1 MKIRKGSGGELSA
14 DNKKIASVPKKSD
27 SIHAVPSESVTP
39 GDSERDQN
47 VGELIQWRKKYE
59 ASEDD
64 DLMQAA
70 RKAKAVDRFLN
81 EDAEQLD
88 DGENIPRVFSQD
100 YEARKQKML
109 QTAFDVNESESKTH
123 TKRRLPK
130 PSIPA
135 AAAAAIALIFL
146 AVGLVGTRADA
157 MPEPVR
163 VLVMRMQAIFSSASV
178 EGGANYGDN
187 QATDYPKEIL
197 QVYEPTITLDGY
209 EVSDIMLFSKSRQVF
224 YVNTQAEKG
233 YLFCQGTVDAYMGL
247 DREDIDYEE
256 ILINNQYTGMAYI
269 KNGQQIFQWQQD
281 KYVFEISGDLD
292 KETIIMLAASVE
304 PVEGQR

>member
-39 GDSERDQN
+39 GDSERDPN

-135 AAAAAIALIFL
+135 AAAAAIALVFL
-146 AVGLVGTRADA
+146 AVGLVGTSADA

-163 VLVMRMQAIFSSASV
+163 VLVMQVQAIFSSATAGDIS
-178 EGGANYGDN
+178 YGDN

-197 QVYEPTITLDGY
+197 QVYEPAITLDGY
-209 EVSDIMLFSKSRQVF
+209 EVSERILNKKYVTIFYESGNQGSYSFRQMAIDF
-224 YVNTQAEKG
+224 M
-233 YLFCQGTVDAYMGL
+233 MGH
-247 DREDIDYEE
+247 DKENVDYEE
-256 ILINNQYTGMAYI
+256 IQIGDSYFNGIAYMKNNQYI
-269 KNGQQIFQWQQD
+269 IQWQN
-281 KYVFEISGDLD
+281 KEYVFEMTGNLE
-292 KETIIMLAASVE
+292 KEVLVMLAASVK
-304 PVEGQR
+304 PVEE

>member
-39 GDSERDQN
+39 GDSERDPN

-59 ASEDD
+59 ASEDN

-146 AVGLVGTRADA
+146 AVGLVGTSADA

-163 VLVMRMQAIFSSASV
+163 VLVMQMQAVFSSATAGDIS
-178 EGGANYGDN
+178 YGDN

-197 QVYEPTITLDGY
+197 QVYEPTLTLDGY
-209 EVSDIMLFSKSRQVF
+209 EVSEKVRLSKSQQVF
-224 YVNTQAEKG
+224 YVDAQKEK
-233 YLFCQGTVDAYMGL
+233 YYFFRQITMDAVVHL
-247 DREDIDYEE
+247 DKENADYEE
-256 ILINNQYTGMAYI
+256 VAIDRQYIGMTYI
-269 KNGQQIFQWQQD
+269 KNGQQILQWQRD
-281 KYVFEISGDLD
+281 KYVFEINGDLD
-292 KETIIMLAASVE
+292 KETLVMLAASVE
-304 PVEGQR
+304 PVEE

>member
-39 GDSERDQN
+39 GDSERDPN

-146 AVGLVGTRADA
+146 AVGLVGTSADA

-163 VLVMRMQAIFSSASV
+163 VLVMQMQAVFSSATAGDIS
-178 EGGANYGDN
+178 YGDN

-197 QVYEPTITLDGY
+197 QVYEPTLTLDGY
-209 EVSDIMLFSKSRQVF
+209 EVSEIVSLSKNRQIF
-224 YVNTQAEKG
+224 YINTQTEKE
-233 YLFCQGTVDAYMGL
+233 YVFHQATVDAHLGY
-247 DREDIDYEE
+247 DREYIDYEE
-256 ILINNQYTGMAYI
+256 VSIDNQCTGIFYV
-269 KNGQQIFQWQQD
+269 KNAQCVLQWQ
-281 KYVFEISGDLD
+281 KYKYAFAISGDID
-292 KETIIMLAASVE
+292 KETLVMLAASVE
-304 PVEGQR
+304 PVEE

>member
-14 DNKKIASVPKKSD
+14 DNKKIALVPKKSD

-39 GDSERDQN
+39 GDSERDSN

-146 AVGLVGTRADA
+146 AVGLGGTSADA

-163 VLVMRMQAIFSSASV
+163 VLVMQMQAIFSSATAGDIS
-178 EGGANYGDN
+178 YGDN

-197 QVYEPTITLDGY
+197 QVYEPAITLDGY
-209 EVSDIMLFSKSRQVF
+209 EVSEIVAFSKSRQIF
-224 YVNTQAEKG
+224 YIDTQTKKQ
-233 YLFCQGTVDAYMGL
+233 YFFQQGTMDTYAL
-247 DREDIDYEE
+247 SDIEDVKYEQEIIDDEY
-256 ILINNQYTGMAYI
+256 IGMTYI
-269 KNGQQIFQWQQD
+269 KNGQRILQWQRD
-281 KYVFEISGDLD
+281 KYVFEISGDFD
-292 KETIIMLAASVE
+292 KDTLIMLAASVE
-304 PVEGQR
+304 PVEE

>member
-39 GDSERDQN
+39 GDSERDPN

-135 AAAAAIALIFL
+135 AAAAAIVFIFL
-146 AVGLVGTRADA
+146 AVGLVGTSADA

-163 VLVMRMQAIFSSASV
+163 VLVMQVQAIFSSATAGDIS
-178 EGGANYGDN
+178 YGSN

-209 EVSDIMLFSKSRQVF
+209 EVSEIVSLSKGRQMFYMNDQEKKEYVF
-224 YVNTQAEKG
+224 LQTTMDSYFNYDKEHIA
-233 YLFCQGTVDAYMGL
+233 
-247 DREDIDYEE
+247 YEE
-256 ILINNQYTGMAYI
+256 VAINDQYIGLTYV
-269 KNGQQIFQWQQD
+269 KEGQRVLQWQRD
-281 KYVFEISGDLD
+281 KYVFEISG
-292 KETIIMLAASVE
+292 KFETEILVMLAASVE
-304 PVEGQR
+304 PVEE

>member
-1 MKIRKGSGGELSA
+1 MKIRRGSGGELSA

-39 GDSERDQN
+39 GDSERDPN

-146 AVGLVGTRADA
+146 AVGLVGTSADA

-163 VLVMRMQAIFSSASV
+163 VLVMQMQAIFSSASV

-197 QVYEPTITLDGY
+197 QIYEPAITLDGY
-209 EVSDIMLFSKSRQVF
+209 EVSDKVSQK
-224 YVNTQAEKG
+224 K
-233 YLFCQGTVDAYMGL
+233 
-247 DREDIDYEE
+247 
-256 ILINNQYTGMAYI
+256 
-269 KNGQQIFQWQQD
+269 W
-281 KYVFEISGDLD
+281 
-292 KETIIMLAASVE
+292 
-304 PVEGQR
+304 

>member
-39 GDSERDQN
+39 GDSERDPN

-146 AVGLVGTRADA
+146 AVGLVGTSADA

-163 VLVMRMQAIFSSASV
+163 VLVMQVQAVFSRASV

-197 QVYEPTITLDGY
+197 QVYEPTMTLDGY
-209 EVSDIMLFSKSRQVF
+209 GVSDKVLLSKIMQIF
-224 YVNTQAEKG
+224 YINNQEEKG
-233 YLFCQGTVDAYMGL
+233 YLFRQGTMDVDMGL
-247 DREDIDYEE
+247 DRENIDYEE
-256 ILINNQYTGMAYI
+256 VFINDQYSGISYV
-269 KNGQQIFQWQQD
+269 KNEQLVLQWQRD
-281 KYVFEISGDLD
+281 KYIFEISGDID
-292 KETIIMLAASVE
+292 RETMIMLAASVE
-304 PVEGQR
+304 PVEE

>member
-39 GDSERDQN
+39 GDSERDPN

-146 AVGLVGTRADA
+146 AVGLVGTSADA

-163 VLVMRMQAIFSSASV
+163 VLVMQVQAVFSSAIV
-178 EGGANYGDN
+178 EDKIAYGDN

-209 EVSDIMLFSKSRQVF
+209 EVSDKVF
-224 YVNTQAEKG
+224 QKKMVRICYINDQNHTYYYNQ
-233 YLFCQGTVDAYMGL
+233 FT
-247 DREDIDYEE
+247 IDYWTGHDKEE
-256 ILINNQYTGMAYI
+256 MEYIDVKIQNQYDGILFT
-269 KNGQQIFQWQQD
+269 KNGQYIIQWQQD
-281 KYVFEISGDLD
+281 GYIMEIVGIQK
-292 KETIIMLAASVE
+292 KEESERLAASVK
-304 PVEGQR
+304 PVEE

>member
-39 GDSERDQN
+39 GDSERDPN
-47 VGELIQWRKKYE
+47 IGELIQWRKKYE

-109 QTAFDVNESESKTH
+109 QTAFDVNESESKMH

-135 AAAAAIALIFL
+135 AAAAAIVFIFL
-146 AVGLVGTRADA
+146 AVGLVGTSADA

-163 VLVMRMQAIFSSASV
+163 VLVMQMQAIFSSATAGDIS
-178 EGGANYGDN
+178 YGDN

-197 QVYEPTITLDGY
+197 QVYEPAITLDGY
-209 EVSDIMLFSKSRQVF
+209 EVSDKVSQKKMVRICYSNDKNHAYVFSQF
-224 YVNTQAEKG
+224 T
-233 YLFCQGTVDAYMGL
+233 
-247 DREDIDYEE
+247 IDYWSGYDKEE
-256 ILINNQYTGMAYI
+256 MDYIDVKIQNQYEGILFMKNNQYTI
-269 KNGQQIFQWQQD
+269 QWQQD
-281 KYVFEISGDLD
+281 GYIMEIVGIQK
-292 KETIIMLAASVE
+292 KEESERLAASVK
-304 PVEGQR
+304 PVEE

>member
-64 DLMQAA
+64 DLMQAF
-70 RKAKAVDRFLN
+70 RRAKAVDRFLN

-146 AVGLVGTRADA
+146 AVGLVGTSADA

-163 VLVMRMQAIFSSASV
+163 VLVMQMQAIFSSASV

-209 EVSDIMLFSKSRQVF
+209 EVSEIVSLSKNRQIF
-224 YVNTQAEKG
+224 YMNTQTEKQ
-233 YLFCQGTVDAYMGL
+233 YFFQQGTMDVDANL
-247 DREDIDYEE
+247 DRGDIGYEE
-256 ILINNQYTGMAYI
+256 VAINDQYIGISYI
-269 KNGQQIFQWQQD
+269 KNGQLIFRWQQD
-281 KYVFEISGDLD
+281 KYVFEISGDLNR
-292 KETIIMLAASVE
+292 EIMVMLAASVE
-304 PVEGQR
+304 PVEE

>member
-39 GDSERDQN
+39 GDSERDPN

-135 AAAAAIALIFL
+135 AAAAAIVFIFL
-146 AVGLVGTRADA
+146 AVGLVGTSADA

-163 VLVMRMQAIFSSASV
+163 VLVMQMQAIFSSATAGDISY
-178 EGGANYGDN
+178 GGN

-209 EVSDIMLFSKSRQVF
+209 KVSDIIFLSKSRQII
-224 YVNTQAEKG
+224 YMDTQEEKG
-233 YLFCQGTVDAYMGL
+233 YLFIQATMDSYLGYDNEY
-247 DREDIDYEE
+247 IDYEE
-256 ILINNQYTGMAYI
+256 ISISNQCTGISYI
-269 KNGQQIFQWQQD
+269 KNEQLVLQWQRD
-281 KYVFEISGDLD
+281 KYVFEISGDFD
-292 KETIIMLAASVE
+292 RETMIMLAASVE
-304 PVEGQR
+304 PVEE

>member
-1 MKIRKGSGGELSA
+1 MKIHKGSGGELSA

-39 GDSERDQN
+39 GDSERDPN
-47 VGELIQWRKKYE
+47 GGELIQWRKKYE
-59 ASEDD
+59 ASEDN

-135 AAAAAIALIFL
+135 AAAAAIAFIFL
-146 AVGLVGTRADA
+146 AVGLVGTSADA

-163 VLVMRMQAIFSSASV
+163 VLVMQMQAIFSSATAGDIS
-178 EGGANYGDN
+178 YGDN

-209 EVSDIMLFSKSRQVF
+209 EVSDKISNKKNILIF
-224 YVNTQAEKG
+224 YRSGDYENYSFQ
-233 YLFCQGTVDAYMGL
+233 QMTVDFVMEY
-247 DREDIDYEE
+247 DKENVDYEK
-256 ILINNQYTGMAYI
+256 IQLGDSFFNGIVYI
-269 KNGQQIFQWQQD
+269 KNSQYVIQWQNSQ
-281 KYVFEISGDLD
+281 YVFEITGNLEKDVLA
-292 KETIIMLAASVE
+292 MLAASVK
-304 PVEGQR
+304 PVEE

>member
-39 GDSERDQN
+39 GDSERDPN

-135 AAAAAIALIFL
+135 AAAAAIVFIFL
-146 AVGLVGTRADA
+146 AVGLVGTSADA

-163 VLVMRMQAIFSSASV
+163 VLVMQVQAVFSSATAGDIS
-178 EGGANYGDN
+178 YGDN

-197 QVYEPTITLDGY
+197 QVYEPAITLDGY
-209 EVSDIMLFSKSRQVF
+209 EVSDTIFLSKSRQVF
-224 YVNTQAEKG
+224 YMNNQTEKG
-233 YLFCQGTVDAYMGL
+233 YLFLQGTMDVYANL
-247 DREDIDYEE
+247 DVENIDYEE
-256 ILINNQYTGMAYI
+256 ISIDNQYTGMAYI
-269 KNGQQIFQWQQD
+269 KNGQNKLQWQQD
-281 KYVFEISGDLD
+281 KYIFEISGDLD
-292 KETIIMLAASVE
+292 RETMVMLAASVE
-304 PVEGQR
+304 SVEE

>member
-39 GDSERDQN
+39 GDSERDPN

-146 AVGLVGTRADA
+146 AVGLVGTSADA

-163 VLVMRMQAIFSSASV
+163 VLVMQMQAIFSSATAGDIS
-178 EGGANYGDN
+178 YGDN

-197 QVYEPTITLDGY
+197 QVYEPAITLDGY
-209 EVSDIMLFSKSRQVF
+209 EVSDVIFLSKSRQIF
-224 YVNTQAEKG
+224 YMNAGVEKD
-233 YLFCQGTVDAYMGL
+233 YLFLQATLDAHLGY
-247 DREDIDYEE
+247 DNEHIDYEE
-256 ILINNQYTGMAYI
+256 IDIDNQYNGIIYV
-269 KNGQQIFQWQQD
+269 KNGQHVLQWKRD
-281 KYVFEISGDLD
+281 KYVFQISGDLS
-292 KETIIMLAASVE
+292 KETLIMLAASVKS
-304 PVEGQR
+304 VEE

>member
-39 GDSERDQN
+39 GDSERDPN

-135 AAAAAIALIFL
+135 AAAAAIVFIFL
-146 AVGLVGTRADA
+146 AVGLVGTSADA

-163 VLVMRMQAIFSSASV
+163 VLVMQVQAIFSSATAGDIS
-178 EGGANYGDN
+178 YGSN

-209 EVSDIMLFSKSRQVF
+209 EVSEKVF
-224 YVNTQAEKG
+224 QEKLVRIHYSG
-233 YLFCQGTVDAYMGL
+233 NNKIYTFKQLTMDYLSGFDKEDLVYENLKVDNQ
-247 DREDIDYEE
+247 YEG
-256 ILINNQYTGMAYI
+256 ILYEKNNQFTI
-269 KNGQQIFQWQQD
+269 QWQQG
-281 KYVFEISGDLD
+281 KYIFEITGTSERDDLE
-292 KETIIMLAASVE
+292 KLAASVK
-304 PVEGQR
+304 PVEE

>member
-39 GDSERDQN
+39 GDNERDPN

-135 AAAAAIALIFL
+135 AAAAAIVFIFL
-146 AVGLVGTRADA
+146 AVGLVGTSADA

-209 EVSDIMLFSKSRQVF
+209 QVSEIVSLSKSRKIFYADREKEKQYVF
-224 YVNTQAEKG
+224 QQET
-233 YLFCQGTVDAYMGL
+233 LDAYVSL
-247 DREDIDYEE
+247 DGEDIDYEE
-256 ILINNQYTGMAYI
+256 VSINDQYTGMTYV
-269 KNGQQIFQWQQD
+269 KNGQHVLQWQQN
-281 KYVFEISGDLD
+281 KYVFKVSGYLD
-292 KETIIMLAASVE
+292 KERLVMLAASVE
-304 PVEGQR
+304 PVEE

>member
-59 ASEDD
+59 ASEND
-64 DLMQAA
+64 DLMQAF
-70 RKAKAVDRFLN
+70 RRAKAVDRFLN

-146 AVGLVGTRADA
+146 AVGLVGTSADA

-163 VLVMRMQAIFSSASV
+163 VLVMQMQAAFSRASV

-197 QVYEPTITLDGY
+197 QVYEPAITLDGY
-209 EVSDIMLFSKSRQVF
+209 EVSEVVAFSKSRQIF
-224 YVNTQAEKG
+224 YMSAEKEKEYIFRQTTMDSYLG
-233 YLFCQGTVDAYMGL
+233 YDKEQM
-247 DREDIDYEE
+247 DYEE
-256 ILINNQYTGMAYI
+256 VSINDRYTGMTYV
-269 KNGQQIFQWQQD
+269 KNGQRVIQWQKD
-281 KYVFEISGDLD
+281 KYVFEISGDFD
-292 KETIIMLAASVE
+292 KNTLVELAASVE
-304 PVEGQR
+304 IVEE

>member
-39 GDSERDQN
+39 GDNERDPN

-135 AAAAAIALIFL
+135 AAAAAIVFIFL
-146 AVGLVGTRADA
+146 AVGLVGTSADA

-163 VLVMRMQAIFSSASV
+163 VLVMQMQSIFSGATAGDISY
-178 EGGANYGDN
+178 GGN

-197 QVYEPTITLDGY
+197 QVYEPTMTLDGY
-209 EVSDIMLFSKSRQVF
+209 EVSEIVAFSKSRQIF
-224 YVNTQAEKG
+224 YIDTQAKKQ
-233 YLFCQGTVDAYMGL
+233 YFFQQGTIDTYAL
-247 DREDIDYEE
+247 SDIEDIKYEQE
-256 ILINNQYTGMAYI
+256 TIEGEYIGMTYI
-269 KNGQQIFQWQQD
+269 KNGQRVLQWQRD
-281 KYVFEISGDLD
+281 KYVFEISGDFD
-292 KETIIMLAASVE
+292 KDTLIMLAASVE
-304 PVEGQR
+304 PVEE

>member
-14 DNKKIASVPKKSD
+14 DNKKIASIPKKSD

-64 DLMQAA
+64 DLMQAF
-70 RKAKAVDRFLN
+70 RRAKAVDRFLN

-146 AVGLVGTRADA
+146 AVGLVGTSADA
-157 MPEPVR
+157 MPESVR
-163 VLVMRMQAIFSSASV
+163 VLVMQMQAIFSSASV

-209 EVSDIMLFSKSRQVF
+209 EVSEIVSLSKNRQIF
-224 YVNTQAEKG
+224 YMNTQTEKQ
-233 YLFCQGTVDAYMGL
+233 YFFQQGTMDVDANL
-247 DREDIDYEE
+247 DREDIGYEE
-256 ILINNQYTGMAYI
+256 VAINDQYIGISYI
-269 KNGQQIFQWQQD
+269 KNGQLIFRWQQD
-281 KYVFEISGDLD
+281 KYVFEISGDLNR
-292 KETIIMLAASVE
+292 EIMVMLAASVE
-304 PVEGQR
+304 PVEE

>member
-14 DNKKIASVPKKSD
+14 DNKKIASVPIKSD

-64 DLMQAA
+64 DLMQAF
-70 RKAKAVDRFLN
+70 RRAKAVDRFLN

-135 AAAAAIALIFL
+135 AAAAAIALVLL
-146 AVGLVGTRADA
+146 AVGLVGTSADA

-163 VLVMRMQAIFSSASV
+163 VLVMQMQAIFSSASV

-209 EVSDIMLFSKSRQVF
+209 EVSEIVSLSKNRQIF
-224 YVNTQAEKG
+224 YMNTQTEKQ
-233 YLFCQGTVDAYMGL
+233 YFFQQGTMDVDANL
-247 DREDIDYEE
+247 DREDIGYEE
-256 ILINNQYTGMAYI
+256 VAINDQYIGISYI
-269 KNGQQIFQWQQD
+269 KNGQLIFRWQQD
-281 KYVFEISGDLD
+281 KYVFEISGDLNR
-292 KETIIMLAASVE
+292 EIMVMLAASVE
-304 PVEGQR
+304 PVEE

>member
-39 GDSERDQN
+39 GDNERDPN

-135 AAAAAIALIFL
+135 AAAAAIVFIFL
-146 AVGLVGTRADA
+146 AVGLVGTSADA

-163 VLVMRMQAIFSSASV
+163 VLVMQMQAIFSSATAGDIS
-178 EGGANYGDN
+178 YGDN

-209 EVSDIMLFSKSRQVF
+209 EVSEIVSLSKGRQMFYMNDQEKKEYVF
-224 YVNTQAEKG
+224 LQTTMDS
-233 YLFCQGTVDAYMGL
+233 YLNYDKEHIA
-247 DREDIDYEE
+247 YEE
-256 ILINNQYTGMAYI
+256 VTLNDQYIGLTYV
-269 KNGQQIFQWQQD
+269 KEGQRVLQWQRD
-281 KYVFEISGDLD
+281 KYVFEISGKL
-292 KETIIMLAASVE
+292 ETKILVMLAASVE
-304 PVEGQR
+304 PVEE

>member
-39 GDSERDQN
+39 GDSERDPN

-135 AAAAAIALIFL
+135 AAAAAIVFIFL
-146 AVGLVGTRADA
+146 AVGLVGTSADA

-163 VLVMRMQAIFSSASV
+163 VLVMQVQAIFSSATAGDIS
-178 EGGANYGDN
+178 YGDN

-197 QVYEPTITLDGY
+197 QVYEPAITLDGY
-209 EVSDIMLFSKSRQVF
+209 EVSEIVSLFKSRKIF
-224 YVNTQAEKG
+224 YVDREKEKQ
-233 YLFCQGTVDAYMGL
+233 YVFQQETLDAYVSL
-247 DREDIDYEE
+247 DGEDIDYEE
-256 ILINNQYTGMAYI
+256 VSINDQYTGVTYV
-269 KNGQQIFQWQQD
+269 KNGQHVLQWQQN
-281 KYVFEISGDLD
+281 KYVFKVSGYFD
-292 KETIIMLAASVE
+292 KESLVMLAASVE
-304 PVEGQR
+304 PVEE

>member
-14 DNKKIASVPKKSD
+14 DNKKIASIPKKSD

-64 DLMQAA
+64 DLMQAF
-70 RKAKAVDRFLN
+70 RRAKAVDRFLN

-135 AAAAAIALIFL
+135 AAAAAIVFIFL
-146 AVGLVGTRADA
+146 AVGLVGTSADA

-163 VLVMRMQAIFSSASV
+163 VLVMQVQAAFSSAIV
-178 EGGANYGDN
+178 EDKIAYGDN
-187 QATDYPKEIL
+187 QVTDYPKEIL

-209 EVSDIMLFSKSRQVF
+209 EESEKVFQNKMLKCYYEDSLGKKYTFKQL
-224 YVNTQAEKG
+224 TMD
-233 YLFCQGTVDAYMGL
+233 YLSGL
-247 DREDIDYEE
+247 DTEDLIYEN
-256 ILINNQYTGMAYI
+256 IKIADKYDGISYI
-269 KNGQQIFQWQQD
+269 KNNQWTIQWQCDGYIFQINGIQ
-281 KYVFEISGDLD
+281 E
-292 KETIIMLAASVE
+292 KETLEMLAASVS
-304 PVEGQR
+304 PVEE

>member
-39 GDSERDQN
+39 GDSERDPN

-135 AAAAAIALIFL
+135 AAAAAIVFIFL
-146 AVGLVGTRADA
+146 AVGLVGTNADA

-163 VLVMRMQAIFSSASV
+163 VLVMQVQAVFSSAIV
-178 EGGANYGDN
+178 EDKIAYGDN

-197 QVYEPTITLDGY
+197 RVYEPTMMLDGY
-209 EVSDIMLFSKSRQVF
+209 EVSDKISNKKNVLIFYKSGGQENYTF
-224 YVNTQAEKG
+224 QQMTID
-233 YLFCQGTVDAYMGL
+233 FMMGH
-247 DREDIDYEE
+247 DKENVDYEE
-256 ILINNQYTGMAYI
+256 IQIGDSDFNGIVYI
-269 KNGQQIFQWQQD
+269 KNSQYVIQWQNNQ
-281 KYVFEISGDLD
+281 YVFEITGNLE
-292 KETIIMLAASVE
+292 KEVLAMLAASVKPLE
-304 PVEGQR
+304 E

>member
-39 GDSERDQN
+39 GDSERDPN

-135 AAAAAIALIFL
+135 AAAAAIVFIFL
-146 AVGLVGTRADA
+146 AVGLVGTSADA

-163 VLVMRMQAIFSSASV
+163 VLVMQVQAVFSSATAGDIS
-178 EGGANYGDN
+178 YGDN

-197 QVYEPTITLDGY
+197 QVYEVSEIVSLFKSRKIFYVDREKEKQYVFQQETLDAY
-209 EVSDIMLFSKSRQVF
+209 VS
-224 YVNTQAEKG
+224 
-233 YLFCQGTVDAYMGL
+233 L
-247 DREDIDYEE
+247 DGEDIDYEE
-256 ILINNQYTGMAYI
+256 VSINDQYTGVTYV
-269 KNGQQIFQWQQD
+269 KNGQHVLQWQQN
-281 KYVFEISGDLD
+281 KYVFKVSGYFD
-292 KETIIMLAASVE
+292 KESLVMLAASVE
-304 PVEGQR
+304 PVEE

>member
-39 GDSERDQN
+39 GDSERDPN
-47 VGELIQWRKKYE
+47 IGELIQWRKKYE

-146 AVGLVGTRADA
+146 AVGLVGTSADA

-163 VLVMRMQAIFSSASV
+163 VLVMQMQAIFSSASV

-209 EVSDIMLFSKSRQVF
+209 EVSEIVSLSKNRQIF
-224 YVNTQAEKG
+224 YMNTQTEKQ
-233 YLFCQGTVDAYMGL
+233 YFFQQGTMDVDANL
-247 DREDIDYEE
+247 DREDIGYEE
-256 ILINNQYTGMAYI
+256 VAINDQYIGISYI
-269 KNGQQIFQWQQD
+269 KNGQLIFRWQQD
-281 KYVFEISGDLD
+281 KYVFEISGDLNR
-292 KETIIMLAASVE
+292 EIMVMLAASVE
-304 PVEGQR
+304 PVEE

>member
-70 RKAKAVDRFLN
+70 RRAKAVDRFLN

-135 AAAAAIALIFL
+135 AAAAAIAVSYTHL
-146 AVGLVGTRADA
+146 RAH
-157 MPEPVR
+157 
-163 VLVMRMQAIFSSASV
+163 
-178 EGGANYGDN
+178 
-187 QATDYPKEIL
+187 
-197 QVYEPTITLDGY
+197 
-209 EVSDIMLFSKSRQVF
+209 
-224 YVNTQAEKG
+224 
-233 YLFCQGTVDAYMGL
+233 
-247 DREDIDYEE
+247 
-256 ILINNQYTGMAYI
+256 
-269 KNGQQIFQWQQD
+269 
-281 KYVFEISGDLD
+281 
-292 KETIIMLAASVE
+292 ET
-304 PVEGQR
+304 

>member
-1 MKIRKGSGGELSA
+1 MKIHKGSGGELSA

-39 GDSERDQN
+39 GDSERDPN

-135 AAAAAIALIFL
+135 AAAAAIAFIFL
-146 AVGLVGTRADA
+146 AVGLVGTSADA

-163 VLVMRMQAIFSSASV
+163 VLVMQMRAVFSRAVV
-178 EGGANYGDN
+178 EDKIAYGDN

-209 EVSDIMLFSKSRQVF
+209 EVSEKILLSKIVQIF
-224 YVNTQAEKG
+224 YMDSQNSNG
-233 YLFCQGTVDAYMGL
+233 YLFRQSTMDTYVQL
-247 DREDIDYEE
+247 DREEIDYEE
-256 ILINNQYTGMAYI
+256 VSINDKYI
-269 KNGQQIFQWQQD
+269 GIIYVKSGQQVIQWQQD
-281 KYVFEISGDLD
+281 KYAFTISGDID
-292 KETIIMLAASVE
+292 REIMIMLAASVE
-304 PVEGQR
+304 TVEE

>member
-39 GDSERDQN
+39 GDSERDPN
-47 VGELIQWRKKYE
+47 IGELIQWRKKYE

-146 AVGLVGTRADA
+146 AVGLVGTSADA

-163 VLVMRMQAIFSSASV
+163 VLVMQVQAIFSSATAGDIS
-178 EGGANYGDN
+178 YGDN

-197 QVYEPTITLDGY
+197 QVYEPAITLDGY
-209 EVSDIMLFSKSRQVF
+209 EVSDKAVQDKRVSIYYTSITDEEYCFRQMTMDF
-224 YVNTQAEKG
+224 LMG
-233 YLFCQGTVDAYMGL
+233 YDKEQL
-247 DREDIDYEE
+247 DYEKISIGDQYE
-256 ILINNQYTGMAYI
+256 GLISEKNNQYTI
-269 KNGQQIFQWQQD
+269 QWQQEN
-281 KYVFEISGDLD
+281 YVFEITGAQSRKKL
-292 KETIIMLAASVE
+292 ENIAASVK
-304 PVEGQR
+304 PVEE

>member
-39 GDSERDQN
+39 GDSERDPN

-135 AAAAAIALIFL
+135 AAAAAIVFIFL
-146 AVGLVGTRADA
+146 AVGLVGTSADA

-163 VLVMRMQAIFSSASV
+163 VLVMQMQAIFSSATAGDIS
-178 EGGANYGDN
+178 YGDN

-209 EVSDIMLFSKSRQVF
+209 EVSEIVSLSKGRQMFYMNDQEKKEYVF
-224 YVNTQAEKG
+224 LQTTMDS
-233 YLFCQGTVDAYMGL
+233 YLNYDKEHIA
-247 DREDIDYEE
+247 YEE
-256 ILINNQYTGMAYI
+256 VTLNDQYIGLTYV
-269 KNGQQIFQWQQD
+269 KEGQRVLQWQRD
-281 KYVFEISGDLD
+281 KYVFEISGKL
-292 KETIIMLAASVE
+292 ETKILVMLAASVE
-304 PVEGQR
+304 PVEE

>member
-39 GDSERDQN
+39 GDSERDPN

-146 AVGLVGTRADA
+146 AVGLVGTSADA

-209 EVSDIMLFSKSRQVF
+209 EVSEIVSLSKNRQIF
-224 YVNTQAEKG
+224 YTNNQKEYIFHQT
-233 YLFCQGTVDAYMGL
+233 TIDAYLNYDG
-247 DREDIDYEE
+247 EYIDYEE
-256 ILINNQYTGMAYI
+256 ITIGDQYNGVTYI
-269 KNGQQIFQWQQD
+269 KNGQHVIQWQRD
-281 KYVFEISGDLD
+281 KYVFEISGDLE
-292 KETIIMLAASVE
+292 KKTLVVLAASVE
-304 PVEGQR
+304 PVEE

>member
-39 GDSERDQN
+39 GDSERDPN

-135 AAAAAIALIFL
+135 AAAAAIVFIFL
-146 AVGLVGTRADA
+146 AVGLVGTSADA

-163 VLVMRMQAIFSSASV
+163 VLVMQMQAVFSSAIV
-178 EGGANYGDN
+178 EDKIAYGDN

-209 EVSDIMLFSKSRQVF
+209 EVSEKTVQDKRVSIYYTSITDEEYCFRQMTMDF
-224 YVNTQAEKG
+224 LMG
-233 YLFCQGTVDAYMGL
+233 YDKEQL
-247 DREDIDYEE
+247 DYEKISIDGQYE
-256 ILINNQYTGMAYI
+256 GLIFEKNDQYTI
-269 KNGQQIFQWQQD
+269 QWQQEN
-281 KYVFEISGDLD
+281 YAFEITGAQSRNKL
-292 KETIIMLAASVE
+292 ENIAASVK
-304 PVEGQR
+304 PVEE

>member
-135 AAAAAIALIFL
+135 AAAAAIALVLL
-146 AVGLVGTRADA
+146 AVGLVGTSADA

-163 VLVMRMQAIFSSASV
+163 VLVMQMQAIFSSASV

-209 EVSDIMLFSKSRQVF
+209 EVSEIVSLSKNRQIF
-224 YVNTQAEKG
+224 YMNTQTEKQ
-233 YLFCQGTVDAYMGL
+233 YFFQQGTMDVDANL
-247 DREDIDYEE
+247 DREDIGYEE
-256 ILINNQYTGMAYI
+256 VAINDQYIGISYI
-269 KNGQQIFQWQQD
+269 KNGQLIFRWQQD
-281 KYVFEISGDLD
+281 KYVFEISGDLNR
-292 KETIIMLAASVE
+292 EIMVMLAASVE
-304 PVEGQR
+304 PVEE

>member
-39 GDSERDQN
+39 GDSERDPN

-146 AVGLVGTRADA
+146 AVGLVGTSADA

-163 VLVMRMQAIFSSASV
+163 VLVMQVQAVFSSAIV
-178 EGGANYGDN
+178 EDKIAYGDN
-187 QATDYPKEIL
+187 QVTDYPKGIL

-209 EVSDIMLFSKSRQVF
+209 EVSEKTLVDKALKVY
-224 YVNTQAEKG
+224 YVKEYEEYSFQQSTIDFFVG
-233 YLFCQGTVDAYMGL
+233 YDKEQL
-247 DREDIDYEE
+247 DYEE
-256 ILINNQYTGMAYI
+256 IEIDNQNVGITYI
-269 KNGQQIFQWQQD
+269 KNKQRVIHWQRD
-281 KYVFEISGDLD
+281 KYIFEISGNLE
-292 KETIIMLAASVE
+292 KETLAMLAASVE
-304 PVEGQR
+304 PVEE

>member
-1 MKIRKGSGGELSA
+1 MKIHKGSGGELSA

-39 GDSERDQN
+39 GDSERDPN

-135 AAAAAIALIFL
+135 AAAAAIVFIFL
-146 AVGLVGTRADA
+146 AVGLVGTSADA

-163 VLVMRMQAIFSSASV
+163 VLVMQVQAVFSTAIV
-178 EGGANYGDN
+178 EDKIAYGDN

-209 EVSDIMLFSKSRQVF
+209 EVSEIVSLSKNRQIF
-224 YVNTQAEKG
+224 YTDNQKEYIFHQT
-233 YLFCQGTVDAYMGL
+233 TMDAYLSYDG
-247 DREDIDYEE
+247 EYIDYEE
-256 ILINNQYTGMAYI
+256 ITIGDQYNGITYI
-269 KNGQQIFQWQQD
+269 KNGQHVIQWQRD
-281 KYVFEISGDLD
+281 KYVFEISGDLE
-292 KETIIMLAASVE
+292 KKTLVVLAASVE
-304 PVEGQR
+304 PVEE

>member
-1 MKIRKGSGGELSA
+1 
-14 DNKKIASVPKKSD
+14 
-27 SIHAVPSESVTP
+27 
-39 GDSERDQN
+39 
-47 VGELIQWRKKYE
+47 
-59 ASEDD
+59 
-64 DLMQAA
+64 MQAA

-81 EDAEQLD
+81 EGAEQLD

-146 AVGLVGTRADA
+146 AVGLVGTSADA

-163 VLVMRMQAIFSSASV
+163 VLVMQMQAIFSSASV

-197 QVYEPTITLDGY
+197 QVYEPTLTLDGY
-209 EVSDIMLFSKSRQVF
+209 EVSEKVF
-224 YVNTQAEKG
+224 QEKLVRIHYSG
-233 YLFCQGTVDAYMGL
+233 NNKIYTFKQLTMDYLSGFDKEDLVYENLKVDNQ
-247 DREDIDYEE
+247 YEG
-256 ILINNQYTGMAYI
+256 ILYEKNNQFTI
-269 KNGQQIFQWQQD
+269 QWQQG
-281 KYVFEISGDLD
+281 KYIFEITGTSERDDLE
-292 KETIIMLAASVE
+292 KLAASVK
-304 PVEGQR
+304 PVEE

>member
-1 MKIRKGSGGELSA
+1 MKIHKGSGGELSA

-39 GDSERDQN
+39 GDSERDPN

-135 AAAAAIALIFL
+135 AAAAAIVFIFL
-146 AVGLVGTRADA
+146 AVGLVGTSADA

-163 VLVMRMQAIFSSASV
+163 VLVMQMQAIFSSAIV
-178 EGGANYGDN
+178 EDEIVYGNN
-187 QATDYPKEIL
+187 QVTDYPKEIL
-197 QVYEPTITLDGY
+197 QVYEPTMTLDGY
-209 EVSDIMLFSKSRQVF
+209 GVSDKVLLSKIMQIF
-224 YVNTQAEKG
+224 YINNQEEKG
-233 YLFCQGTVDAYMGL
+233 YLFRQGTMDVDMGL
-247 DREDIDYEE
+247 DRENIDYEE
-256 ILINNQYTGMAYI
+256 VFINDQYSGISYV
-269 KNGQQIFQWQQD
+269 KNEQLVLQWQRD
-281 KYVFEISGDLD
+281 KYIFEISGDID
-292 KETIIMLAASVE
+292 RETMIMLAASVE
-304 PVEGQR
+304 PVEE

>member
-39 GDSERDQN
+39 GDSERDPN

-135 AAAAAIALIFL
+135 AAAAAIVFIFL
-146 AVGLVGTRADA
+146 AVGLVGTSADA

-163 VLVMRMQAIFSSASV
+163 VFVM
-178 EGGANYGDN
+178 
-187 QATDYPKEIL
+187 
-197 QVYEPTITLDGY
+197 
-209 EVSDIMLFSKSRQVF
+209 
-224 YVNTQAEKG
+224 
-233 YLFCQGTVDAYMGL
+233 
-247 DREDIDYEE
+247 
-256 ILINNQYTGMAYI
+256 
-269 KNGQQIFQWQQD
+269 
-281 KYVFEISGDLD
+281 
-292 KETIIMLAASVE
+292 
-304 PVEGQR
+304 

>member
-39 GDSERDQN
+39 GDSERDPN

-146 AVGLVGTRADA
+146 AVGLVGTSADA

-163 VLVMRMQAIFSSASV
+163 VLVMQMQAIFSSASV

-209 EVSDIMLFSKSRQVF
+209 EVSEIVSLSKNRQIF
-224 YVNTQAEKG
+224 YMNTQTEKQ
-233 YLFCQGTVDAYMGL
+233 YFFQQGTMDVDANL
-247 DREDIDYEE
+247 DREDIGYEE
-256 ILINNQYTGMAYI
+256 VAINDQYIGISYI
-269 KNGQQIFQWQQD
+269 KNGQLIFRWQQD
-281 KYVFEISGDLD
+281 KYVF
-292 KETIIMLAASVE
+292 
-304 PVEGQR
+304 